1 MYQKHCIQKR
11 FVWAEFPYFSWYHGF
26 RSAFFSFNYYSESW
40 ACNNIIMMLSVRSF
54 AAVYIQRIIAHNFF
68 LGKSCFLYRL
78 VSVRFFT
85 IDSPRN
91 LTLYIKFR
99 YNWWFVVRIWLKSRL
114 TVALLRHSFKISLCT
129 SNVSNFIVI
138 ILGVLIF
145 IKINKFPYLSVS
157 FKNYPMPFWLLCH
170 FPCKVE
176 LVF

>member
-1 MYQKHCIQKR
+1 MACTKSIVFKKGLYKPK
-11 FVWAEFPYFSWYHGF
+11 FL
-26 RSAFFSFNYYSESW
+26 FFHDIMHVTVLFFFFKKCEKYSESW
-40 ACNNIIMMLSVRSF
+40 ACDNIMMLSVRSF
-54 AAVYIQRIIAHNFF
+54 VDVYIQRTIAHNFF

-78 VSVRFFT
+78 VSVRVFT

-129 SNVSNFIVI
+129 SNVSNFIAI

-145 IKINKFPYLSVS
+145 IMINKFPYLSVS
-157 FKNYPMPFWLLCH
+157 S
-170 FPCKVE
+170 
-176 LVF
+176 